1 MEGKYSVY
9 DVSSYVIKY
18 SNEKLNGISNL
29 KLQKILY
36 FIQAFFLVY
45 REPKQPA
52 FNEKIEAWDFRP
64 VVPVI
69 YHKYKAFGGGDIPT
83 EQYAECNIEEQDK
96 KHIEYVLNGFANY
109 SATDLVQLTQ
119 NQAPWK
125 NVYNKYDSYNS
136 NEITKKSIYEYFN
149 AKRERNNTIN

>member
-1 MEGKYSVY
+1 M
-9 DVSSYVIKY
+9 
-18 SNEKLNGISNL
+18 
-29 KLQKILY
+29 
-36 FIQAFFLVY
+36 
-45 REPKQPA
+45 
-52 FNEKIEAWDFRP
+52 
-64 VVPVI
+64 PVI

-125 NVYNKYDSYNS
+125 NIYNRYDLCSS

-149 AKRERNNTIN
+149 TKRERNNTIN